1 MPALYFGLPVI
12 SYRAPKFD
20 PEFSFHLMEKYEVKN
35 CFIPPTALKIMKSF
49 NQNLNR
55 NELKLRT
62 LGSGG
67 EALGE
72 DLLSWGKEILN
83 VSINEFYGQTE
94 CNLTISNCGKIMKQ
108 KFGSIGRPVPGHDV
122 KLMNKDGFFINN
134 ANEEGEIVVNSRSP
148 ATFLGYWNN
157 ESETKKKIIDGW
169 LHTGDYATLDHED
182 YFYFKGRKDDLINS
196 SGYRIGPSEIEN
208 TILSFDEVEM
218 VAVIGVPDDLRGQ
231 VVKAVIVPKDK
242 SLVKNQN
249 SELKDKIRYH
259 VKNKLAAHEYP
270 RIISFVSEIPLTTT
284 GKIKRNILR
293 ENHLR

>member
-1 MPALYFGLPVI
+1 
-12 SYRAPKFD
+12 
-20 PEFSFHLMEKYEVKN
+20 
-35 CFIPPTALKIMKSF
+35 
-49 NQNLNR
+49 
-55 NELKLRT
+55 
-62 LGSGG
+62 
-67 EALGE
+67 
-72 DLLSWGKEILN
+72 
-83 VSINEFYGQTE
+83 
-94 CNLTISNCGKIMKQ
+94 MKQ

-169 LHTGDYATLDHED
+169 LHTGDYATLDHEN